1 MANVKSWISG
11 EIRISF
17 TITER
22 MTESDLLK
30 YIQTLRKD
38 KMVKLAMKNQSKHV
52 SSPVKVDIFVSG
64 PEE

>member
-1 MANVKSWISG
+1 MANVKSWASG

-22 MTESDLLK
+22 MTESELLK
-30 YIQTLRKD
+30 YLNSLSKERMI
-38 KMVKLAMKNQSKHV
+38 KLALRNKSKHTT
-52 SSPVKVDIFVSG
+52 PIKMDIFVSG